1 MIFLASEFRARYSVC
16 ICVRTPTHAFCK
28 HIHTVTHTHTHTN
41 TVSLLTPMIMS
52 NFVLFPVLF
61 KWKCLALLREFYG
74 VGMDVQNKRIN
85 QTPAHL
91 AAMASQAEC
100 ISWMVQNCG
109 ISPGMQVGLTLSI
122 NLNVSDAVC
131 FCFLSVWVVWAI

>member
-1 MIFLASEFRARYSVC
+1 
-16 ICVRTPTHAFCK
+16 
-28 HIHTVTHTHTHTN
+28 
-41 TVSLLTPMIMS
+41 MS

-109 ISPGMQVGLTLSI
+109 ISPGVQVGLTLSV

-131 FCFLSVWVVWAI
+131 FCFSVCLGCVGHLAGLSARGWAAPGR

>member
-1 MIFLASEFRARYSVC
+1 MCACAH
-16 ICVRTPTHAFCK
+16 P
-28 HIHTVTHTHTHTN
+28 HIHFVAHPHMHFVSAHAHTHTHTHTHTLIVN
-41 TVSLLTPMIMS
+41 AVSLLTLLIMS

-109 ISPGMQVGLTLSI
+109 ISPGMQVGLTLSV